1 MKEQLRSISV
11 PGIYLE
17 QDDDS
22 DSSTTKSELLGQ
34 LDPNHETSGARASSV
49 VSSGIKDTL
58 GQQIRPGTLYEVLMA
73 LKERESTE
81 TLTDQDI
88 ENKFTSL
95 SLAFKTDKLTLTNRL
110 ELQQRQRDIAEKNID
125 VEIAQL
131 KKEVEEL
138 SQVCLDGEA
147 REVLKKIQ
155 QQVDVVKQTAE
166 RISSSA
172 EVYGAVQQEA
182 RIARAVEIMLM
193 YVDNLKR
200 NCEREHTE
208 LEESRKLLAAN
219 NLSVEDQ
226 WRSNSGL
233 EVSSSPTIGRPNSR
247 GRSVSVIHPNQ
258 GSPTNTLGAALNSPK
273 TRRASH
279 QPIQQSPSKISSAAN
294 SATGSSNNPSSS
306 FTFSKVNR
314 KMGLVT
320 PVGISGRTLGSVSES
335 GFEEGS
341 QQRHKKSFMDKDNG
355 QSEENNNYQHS
366 TDSTGK
372 KSSDQLL
379 ASESATSSRPKIRSL
394 SLIEPVKEEDEN
406 ALMDE
411 IDHLARQRNSSLA
424 PLHFR
429 QTLRAIRPISVL
441 QRIRDWYNDLYWP
454 YDYEETILGLRYV
467 ATGILLLAALISL
480 LMTFVNSKPVIKS

>member
-1 MKEQLRSISV
+1 V
-11 PGIYLE
+11 PGINLE
-17 QDDDS
+17 PDEDS
-22 DSSTTKSELLGQ
+22 DCSKNKTEL
-34 LDPNHETSGARASSV
+34 LDPNHEKSRAGV
-49 VSSGIKDTL
+49 VTKDTL
-58 GQQIRPGTLYEVLMA
+58 GQAQSQQIRPGTLYEVLMA

-81 TLTDQDI
+81 TLSDQDI

-147 REVLKKIQ
+147 REVLHKIQ

-226 WRSNSGL
+226 WRSAGGL
-233 EVSSSPTIGRPNSR
+233 GEPVSSSSPTTIGRPNSR

-273 TRRASH
+273 TRRASCATSH
-279 QPIQQSPSKISSAAN
+279 QRQQSPSKINAVPN
-294 SATGSSNNPSSS
+294 SVTGSSNNQSPS

-320 PVGISGRTLGSVSES
+320 AVGISGRTLGSVSES

-341 QQRHKKSFMDKDNG
+341 QQRHKKSFMDKDIA
-355 QSEENNNYQHS
+355 QSEENNNYQHAS
-366 TDSTGK
+366 ENSSIK
-372 KSSDQLL
+372 KSSDQLST
-379 ASESATSSRPKIRSL
+379 SEQVTSISTRPKIRSL

-406 ALMDE
+406 TLMDE
-411 IDHLARQRNSSLA
+411 IDQLARQRNSSLA

-429 QTLRAIRPISVL
+429 HTIKAIRPMSLI
-441 QRIRDWYNDLYWP
+441 QRLRDWYNDLYWP
-454 YDYEETILGLRYV
+454 YDYEETVLGLRYV
-467 ATGILLLAALISL
+467 ATGILLLAAFISL
-480 LMTFVNSKPVIKS
+480 LMTFVNSKTAVKTEL